1 MEKKYYKHQSPGRTA
16 FWFFVLS
23 FFVILPGADYSIFE
37 SIIRSIQDDSFSGPP
52 LIMPIPFLVS
62 FLIFCLIFKKNHPK
76 TVTIL
81 CNSLMIIW
89 FAINMHEM
97 SLVLTEFFG
106 KLAISIATET
116 PIGDIITTPESLN
129 TETMQELGIKGG
141 VSLLLFI
148 ISFRVVSRTR
158 SSFGDVEPENDATIV
173 AIWAIIILI
182 NISAIV
188 INIATIIGFMGTR
201 IEFPTAPGYIGMV
214 SFLIFVFPAVY
225 ILKLGM
231 SALKSV
237 KLFRKE
243 TKKTNTLKTT
253 LFILIFFFS
262 WFPILAH
269 YVDRGMNTRN
279 HSIYNDSPW
288 AGSSD
293 FRDYV
298 NETLEYDVYSIHSSL
313 STVIRMNKSVLLI
326 ILGPTS
332 SYNPIAEIPFFIDMF
347 NNPDIEFSMLISDDH
362 GSTTTLMLEMFLG
375 SSLSGNPIPLAIF
388 PKGVLWEN
396 ESGSYDK
403 NPMFPIIDVSGTSHP
418 TTSGVNKVV
427 LSNASCILLG
437 DIFGWT
443 SIGTTSSSYSFID
456 NNGDGMYNA
465 SDTFAIPI
473 DLPGFEGGIPLGG
486 YPLVTF
492 AYKELS
498 WGDSERDRIFLTS
511 DASMFNNELIN
522 LYDNKQFAG
531 NIIDWLTYG
540 KNDEFVIVFDESHNI
555 PFGKVEFTSPA
566 MFGLFQGYVNWLSI
580 NPFLSWIYPIWALR
594 TLSNWI
600 PKKDDKKK
608 KKKKEKE
615 DVEKEIEELKFRTS
629 SFFAKKINW
638 YRVNKKYNQALI
650 LLFRRVERKIN
661 KMMTGISPTV
671 NNIIEKIQEER
682 GKYITKENIIR
693 MRSFLTKMLEI
704 KGNKINIVSEEE
716 FNDIFFQMSWIAEII

>member
-1 MEKKYYKHQSPGRTA
+1 
-16 FWFFVLS
+16 
-23 FFVILPGADYSIFE
+23 
-37 SIIRSIQDDSFSGPP
+37 
-52 LIMPIPFLVS
+52 
-62 FLIFCLIFKKNHPK
+62 
-76 TVTIL
+76 
-81 CNSLMIIW
+81 
-89 FAINMHEM
+89 MHEM
-97 SLVLTEFFG
+97 SMVLTELFG
-106 KLAISIATET
+106 KLAISVSTDT
-116 PIGDIITTPESLN
+116 PIGDIMVSPELLN

-141 VSLLLFI
+141 ISLLWFI

-182 NISAIV
+182 NVSAIV
-188 INIATIIGFMGTR
+188 INITTIIAFMNTR

-225 ILKLGM
+225 IIKLGM

-253 LFILIFFFS
+253 LFILLFFFS

-269 YVDRGMNTRN
+269 YVDRGMNSRN

-293 FRDYV
+293 FRDHV
-298 NETLEYDVYSIHSSL
+298 NETMEYDVYSIHSSL
-313 STVIRMNKSVLLI
+313 STIIRMNKSVLLI

-347 NNPDIEFSMLISDDH
+347 KNPDIDFSMLISDDH
-362 GSTTTLMLEMFLG
+362 GSTTTLMLEMFLS

-396 ESGSYDK
+396 ETGSYSK
-403 NPMFPIIDVSGTSHP
+403 NPMFPIIDVSGNSHP
-418 TTSGVNKVV
+418 TTSGVSKVI

-437 DIFGWT
+437 DLFGWT
-443 SIGTTSSSYSFID
+443 SVGSTSSSYSFID
-456 NNGDGMYNA
+456 YDGNGMY
-465 SDTFAIPI
+465 DTRDAFEIPGDMSAI
-473 DLPGFEGGIPLGG
+473 LSGFEGGIPLGG

-492 AYKELS
+492 AYNELS
-498 WGDSERDRIFLTS
+498 WGDKIFITS

-522 LYDNKQFAG
+522 REDNKIFAG
-531 NIIDWLTYG
+531 NIVDWLTNG
-540 KNDEFVIVFDESHNI
+540 DNDNFVVVFDESHNI

-594 TLSNWI
+594 TLSGWI

-608 KKKKEKE
+608 KKKKKE
-615 DVEKEIEELKFRTS
+615 EEVEKEIEELKFRTS

-661 KMMTGISPTV
+661 KMMAGISPTV

-693 MRSFLTKMLEI
+693 IRSFLTKMLEI
-704 KGNKINIVSEEE
+704 KGNKINVVSEEE
-716 FNDIFFQMSWIAEII
+716 FNDYFFQMSWIAEII